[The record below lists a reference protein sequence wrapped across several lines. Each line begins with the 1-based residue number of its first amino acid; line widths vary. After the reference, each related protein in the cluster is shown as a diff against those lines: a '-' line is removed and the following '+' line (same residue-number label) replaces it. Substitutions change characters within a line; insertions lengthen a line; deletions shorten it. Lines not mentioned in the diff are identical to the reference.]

1 MAVETWDICV
11 YYVIEVHSVIIII
24 INKSFSVMV
33 LVPTIYYIKFNNVT
47 F

>member
-24 INKSFSVMV
+24 INKSSHQQILKQWSPCIPF
-33 LVPTIYYIKFNNVT
+33 
-47 F
+47 